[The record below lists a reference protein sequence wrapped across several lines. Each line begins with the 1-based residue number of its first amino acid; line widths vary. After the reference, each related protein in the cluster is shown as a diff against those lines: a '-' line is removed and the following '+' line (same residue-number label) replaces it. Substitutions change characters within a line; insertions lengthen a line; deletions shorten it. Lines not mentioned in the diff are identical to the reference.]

1 MKLYTVSMHLHV
13 HVHVTCLTLI
23 IQVHCRLGL
32 SLLRVTARGVTEDEF
47 SLLCPRFTSVVLVML
62 TTVGSAIG
70 FWSMEEVDNVEF
82 DGKGAVTTWS
92 KMFKDQINI
101 NIKQILCN
109 WKRKKTIQQVYLINH
124 WWIYL
129 KKMYYHGRGAV
140 TTWSKMFKYQ
150 INIVIK

>member
-23 IQVHCRLGL
+23 IQVHSRLGL

-70 FWSMEEVDNVEF
+70 F
-82 DGKGAVTTWS
+82 
-92 KMFKDQINI
+92 
-101 NIKQILCN
+101 
-109 WKRKKTIQQVYLINH
+109 
-124 WWIYL
+124 
-129 KKMYYHGRGAV
+129 
-140 TTWSKMFKYQ
+140 
-150 INIVIK
+150 